1 MVNIFVSGALV
12 IVIFMVVMVTT
23 ISIFIRDKGRDKRG
37 EEEADLNAAIEA
49 TQVGEAGGIR
59 G

>member
-37 EEEADLNAAIEA
+37 EEEADLNAAIESA
-49 TQVGEAGGIR
+49 QVGEAGGIR